1 MRGQVQ
7 RRSTTARRGAH
18 PVPPS
23 FTTFREETTTNGAE
37 SARPPVSQPNLNG
50 RPLRT
55 GHRYALRNWRVR
67 TRLVALILV
76 PTLATVALAG
86 LRVASSLR
94 TSDAYAKTYELAQV
108 DERVV
113 DLILG
118 LQDERDEMGRFIVNG
133 RQADDRA
140 LVEGRQATTD
150 GLALAY
156 RDQVSNFNGTFKS
169 DEVSAELGRIEA
181 RLSRLKEIRAAGLD
195 SQIDA
200 AAATNAYTSIIEEL
214 LEFNG
219 EIGQDSK
226 DEEITKSVRAL
237 DALARTEEFAARQRG
252 LLFRAISDGAFAPGE
267 LTELADEQARR
278 DGSLAD
284 FQRSASPAQ
293 ISLYNSLLSGSDVED
308 TARLKEKVEA
318 EASSGNNLREI
329 KDEDGT
335 TLNADVWF
343 QTAKRELDLLRAVE
357 RRVIQDLNNRSQELQ
372 DKAQRGALLD
382 TLVVAL
388 VLFLAFLGISI
399 IGRSMT
405 RPLRRL
411 RGSAFE
417 VAETRLPDIVRKLEE
432 GDGRTSDVSIELVPV
447 ASTDEIG
454 EVARAFD
461 AVHAQA
467 VRLAVE
473 QAELRSNVNA
483 MFVNLSRRSQGLV
496 ERQLRLIENLE
507 NSEQDPDQLGNLFRL
522 DHLATR
528 MRRNGENLL
537 VLAGEEPE
545 RRWSQPVPLVDVI
558 RAAISEVE
566 QYERIELTALPDLEI
581 AGRAVNDVVHLLAE
595 VLENATAFSSGDTR
609 VNVAGHVLGSGGV
622 MIEVEDAGIGIE
634 PAELEEINER
644 LTNPPVIDVSV
655 SRRMGLFVVGRLA
668 YRHGIRARLRAG
680 ANGGVAALVALPPDL
695 VTFTSGAVPVGAGA
709 GLIPAPQTPATAAAT
724 RPLAGPVA
732 GLGAN
737 PFGLPLGPRPEL
749 PAGEVPAAQNGAGV
763 PDAGPDGRPGAP
775 LNVPLGPPPVP
786 GSPLVGTVLPPI
798 GRDGVPA
805 PKVPGSGPIPQ
816 VPGSG
821 PIPQVP
827 GSGPIP
833 QVPGSGQMPPP
844 PGSGPIPRV
853 PVPQVPGSGPMPPP
867 PGGAIPPGPA
877 TARALPSEPSE
888 PEAETKAG
896 QDGPASAAT
905 ETGRPPFPHPTGP
918 ETRDGEAGAPA
929 GLRQGIPGLPPL
941 PDSPSRRQ
949 PPLTAADLVRA
960 SGASLSR
967 GDILDPSAPGSR
979 GDRNAEPIFV
989 SIQSEW
995 FRRRTRRAA
1004 TARPTPPDAPA
1015 TDAPTTD
1022 APTTGATPVP
1032 SAAAAA
1038 ETTAAPR
1045 VPGQPAAGSASEES
1059 VPAPEPATVAA
1070 QTAGA
1075 ADGPQQQPQVEVEE
1089 EDEVWTSPADS
1100 GFEAAAVVASPSVGG
1115 YTAAGLP
1122 RRIPKTN
1129 LVPGTVGG
1137 SSAGQGRH
1145 AQRSADE
1152 VRGRLSSF
1160 HRGTRRGREEG
1171 HGDEM
1176 PEDAESM
1183 AASEAEPGGH
1193 APTGDAEGQEN
1204 E

>member
-1 MRGQVQ
+1 LRGQVQ

-76 PTLATVALAG
+76 PTLAAVALAG

-156 RDQVSNFNGTFKS
+156 RDQVSNFNGTFES
-169 DEVSAELGRIEA
+169 DEVSAKLGRIEA

-195 SQIDA
+195 SEIDA

-214 LEFNG
+214 LDFNG

-226 DEEITKSVRAL
+226 DEEITQSVRAL

-252 LLFRAISDGAFAPGE
+252 LIFRAISDGAFAPGE
-267 LTELADEQARR
+267 LTELGDEQARR

-284 FQRSASPAQ
+284 FQRNASPAQ
-293 ISLYNSLLSGSDVED
+293 ISLYNSLLSGSDAED
-308 TARLKEKVEA
+308 TAALKQKVEA

-372 DKAQRGALLD
+372 DNAQRGALLD

-417 VAETRLPDIVRKLEE
+417 VAETRLPEIVRRLEE

-507 NSEQDPDQLGNLFRL
+507 NSEPDPDQLGNLFRL

-558 RAAISEVE
+558 RAALSEVE

-609 VNVAGHVLGSGGV
+609 VNVASHVLGSGGV

-634 PAELEEINER
+634 PAELEQINER

-680 ANGGVAALVALPPDL
+680 ANGGIAALVALPPDL
-695 VTFTSGAVPVGAGA
+695 VSFTSGAVPVGAGA
-709 GLIPAPQTPATAAAT
+709 GLIPAPQTPATAAAA
-724 RPLAGPVA
+724 RPLTGPAA
-732 GLGAN
+732 GLGTN

-775 LNVPLGPPPVP
+775 LNVPLGPPPSVP
-786 GSPLVGTVLPPI
+786 GPPLVGTVLPPI
-798 GRDGVPA
+798 GRDGAPA
-805 PKVPGSGPIPQ
+805 PKA
-816 VPGSG
+816 
-821 PIPQVP
+821 P

-844 PGSGPIPRV
+844 AGSGPIPRV

-867 PGGAIPPGPA
+867 PGGGPIPPGPA
-877 TARALPSEPSE
+877 TARAFPSEPSE
-888 PEAETKAG
+888 PDAGTKAG
-896 QDGPASAAT
+896 QETPASAAT
-905 ETGRPPFPHPTGP
+905 ETGRPPFPLPAGP
-918 ETRDGEAGAPA
+918 DVGDGEAGAPA
-929 GLRQGIPGLPPL
+929 ALRQGIPGLPPL
-941 PDSPSRRQ
+941 PESPSRQ
-949 PPLTAADLVRA
+949 LPPLTAADLVRA
-960 SGASLSR
+960 SGGNLSS

-995 FRRRTRRAA
+995 FRRRTRPAA

-1015 TDAPTTD
+1015 TGAPATG

-1045 VPGQPAAGSASEES
+1045 VPAQPAAGLPSEES

-1070 QTAGA
+1070 QTTGA
-1075 ADGPQQQPQVEVEE
+1075 ADRPQQQPQVEVEE

-1160 HRGTRRGREEG
+1160 HLGTRRGRDQGPGE
-1171 HGDEM
+1171 EM
-1176 PEDAESM
+1176 PEDAGSM

-1193 APTGDAEGQEN
+1193 APTGDADEQEN

>member
-76 PTLATVALAG
+76 PTLAAVALAG

-133 RQADDRA
+133 RQAADRA

-156 RDQVSNFNGTFKS
+156 RDQVSNFNGTFES
-169 DEVSAELGRIEA
+169 DEVSAKLGRIEA

-195 SQIDA
+195 SDIDA

-214 LEFNG
+214 LDFNG

-226 DEEITKSVRAL
+226 DEEITQSVRAL

-267 LTELADEQARR
+267 LTELGDEQARR
-278 DGSLAD
+278 DSSLAD

-329 KDEDGT
+329 KAEDGT

-343 QTAKRELDLLRAVE
+343 QTAKGELDLLRAVE

-566 QYERIELTALPDLEI
+566 QYERIELTALPNLEI

-724 RPLAGPVA
+724 RPLAGPAA
-732 GLGAN
+732 GLGTN

-775 LNVPLGPPPVP
+775 LNVPLGPPPPVP

-798 GRDGVPA
+798 GRDGAPA
-805 PKVPGSGPIPQ
+805 PK
-816 VPGSG
+816 
-821 PIPQVP
+821 VP

-844 PGSGPIPRV
+844 PGSGSIPRV

-867 PGGAIPPGPA
+867 PGGPIPPGPA

-888 PEAETKAG
+888 PEAGTKAG
-896 QDGPASAAT
+896 QDVPASAAT

-918 ETRDGEAGAPA
+918 EAGDGEAGAPA

-941 PDSPSRRQ
+941 PDSPSRQQ

-960 SGASLSR
+960 SGANLSS

-989 SIQSEW
+989 SVQSEW
-995 FRRRTRRAA
+995 FRRRTRPAA
-1004 TARPTPPDAPA
+1004 TARPTPPDAPV
-1015 TDAPTTD
+1015 TGAPTTGAPTTG
-1022 APTTGATPVP
+1022 APTTGATSVP

-1038 ETTAAPR
+1038 ETTAEPR
-1045 VPGQPAAGSASEES
+1045 VPAQPAAGSASEES

-1070 QTAGA
+1070 QTTGA

-1160 HRGTRRGREEG
+1160 HRGIRRGREEG

-1176 PEDAESM
+1176 PEDAASM

-1193 APTGDAEGQEN
+1193 APTGDADEQEN

>member
-1 MRGQVQ
+1 LRGLVQ

-76 PTLATVALAG
+76 PTLAAVALAG

-94 TSDAYAKTYELAQV
+94 VSDAYAKTYQLSQV

-118 LQDERDEMGRFIVNG
+118 LQDERDEMGKFIVGG

-156 RDQVSNFNGTFKS
+156 REQVSDFHGTFES
-169 DEVSAELGRIEA
+169 DAVSAKLDRIEA
-181 RLSRLKEIRAAGLD
+181 RLGRLKEIRAAGLD
-195 SQIDA
+195 SAIDA

-214 LEFNG
+214 LDFNG
-219 EIGQDSK
+219 ELGQDSK
-226 DEEITKSVRAL
+226 DEEITQSVRAL

-252 LLFRAISDGAFAPGE
+252 LLFRAVSNGAFAPGE
-267 LTELADEQARR
+267 VGELGDEQARR
-278 DGSLAD
+278 DGALAD

-293 ISLYNSLLSGSDVED
+293 ISLYNSLLSGSEAED
-308 TARLKEKVEA
+308 TARLKDKVKA
-318 EASSGNNLREI
+318 AAASGDNLSKIE
-329 KDEDGT
+329 DQDGT
-335 TLNADVWF
+335 TLNADVWA
-343 QTAKRELDLLRAVE
+343 QTAKGELDLLRAVE
-357 RRVIQDLNNRSQELQ
+357 RRVIQDLNSRSQELQ

-382 TLVVAL
+382 TLLVAL

-417 VAETRLPDIVRKLEE
+417 VAETRLPEIVRKLEE

-447 ASTDEIG
+447 ASSDEIG

-461 AVHAQA
+461 AVHGQA

-566 QYERIELTALPDLEI
+566 QYERIELTALPELEI

-595 VLENATAFSSGDTR
+595 VLENATVFSSGDTR

-695 VTFTSGAVPVGAGA
+695 VSFTSGAVPVGAGA
-709 GLIPAPQTPATAAAT
+709 GLIPAPQTPATAGAA
-724 RPLAGPVA
+724 RPLTGPAA
-732 GLGAN
+732 GLGTN

-749 PAGEVPAAQNGAGV
+749 PAGEVPAEQNGAGI

-775 LNVPLGPPPVP
+775 LNVPLGAPPAVP

-798 GRDGVPA
+798 GRAGAPA
-805 PKVPGSGPIPQ
+805 PK
-816 VPGSG
+816 
-821 PIPQVP
+821 
-827 GSGPIP
+827 
-833 QVPGSGQMPPP
+833 VPGSGQMPPP
-844 PGSGPIPRV
+844 PGDGSIPRV
-853 PVPQVPGSGPMPPP
+853 LVPQVPGSGPMPPP
-867 PGGAIPPGPA
+867 SGNGTTPPDAA
-877 TARALPSEPSE
+877 TARAVPSEPSE
-888 PEAETKAG
+888 PDDETEPA
-896 QDGPASAAT
+896 QDAPASAAT
-905 ETGRPPFPHPTGP
+905 
-918 ETRDGEAGAPA
+918 DGEAGAPP
-929 GLRQGIPGLPPL
+929 GPRQGIPGLPPL
-941 PDSPSRRQ
+941 PDYPLRQ
-949 PPLTAADLVRA
+949 LPPLTAADLVRA
-960 SGASLSR
+960 SGGDLSR

-995 FRRRTRRAA
+995 FRRRTRPAA
-1004 TARPTPPDAPA
+1004 AKPTPPGVPA
-1015 TDAPTTD
+1015 TDAPTSG
-1022 APTTGATPVP
+1022 TTPAP
-1032 SAAAAA
+1032 SAAATA

-1045 VPGQPAAGSASEES
+1045 VPAQPDGGVPSEDS

-1070 QTAGA
+1070 AQATGD
-1075 ADGPQQQPQVEVEE
+1075 ADRPQQPPQVEVEE
-1089 EDEVWTSPADS
+1089 EEEVWTSPADS

-1171 HGDEM
+1171 YGDEV
-1176 PEDAESM
+1176 PKDAESM
-1183 AASEAEPGGH
+1183 AASEAAPGGH
-1193 APTGDAEGQEN
+1193 TPAGDADEQEN

>member
-1 MRGQVQ
+1 VQ

-23 FTTFREETTTNGAE
+23 FTTFREESTTNGAE

-76 PTLATVALAG
+76 PTLAAVALAG

-94 TSDAYAKTYELAQV
+94 TSDAYAKTYALAQV

-133 RQADDRA
+133 RQAADRA

-156 RDQVSNFNGTFKS
+156 RDQVSNFNGTFES

-195 SQIDA
+195 SDIDA

-219 EIGQDSK
+219 QIGQGSK
-226 DEEITKSVRAL
+226 DEEITQSVRAL

-267 LTELADEQARR
+267 LTELGDEQARR

-343 QTAKRELDLLRAVE
+343 QTAKGELDLLRAVE

-634 PAELEEINER
+634 PAELEGINER

-724 RPLAGPVA
+724 RPLAGPAA
-732 GLGAN
+732 GLGTN

-749 PAGEVPAAQNGAGV
+749 PAGEMPAAQNGAGV

-775 LNVPLGPPPVP
+775 LNVPLGPPPPVP

-798 GRDGVPA
+798 GRDGAPA

-821 PIPQVP
+821 QI
-827 GSGPIP
+827 
-833 QVPGSGQMPPP
+833 PPP
-844 PGSGPIPRV
+844 PGSGPILRV

-867 PGGAIPPGPA
+867 PGGPTPPGPA

-888 PEAETKAG
+888 PEAGTKAG
-896 QDGPASAAT
+896 QDVPASAAT
-905 ETGRPPFPHPTGP
+905 ETGRPPFPHPAGP
-918 ETRDGEAGAPA
+918 EAGDGEAGAPA

-941 PDSPSRRQ
+941 PDSPSRQQ

-960 SGASLSR
+960 SGVNLSS

-995 FRRRTRRAA
+995 FRRRTRPAA
-1004 TARPTPPDAPA
+1004 TARPTPPDAPT

-1045 VPGQPAAGSASEES
+1045 VPAQPAAGSASEDS

-1070 QTAGA
+1070 QTTGA
-1075 ADGPQQQPQVEVEE
+1075 ADGPQVEVEE